1 MKILNFFTL
10 VMFTFILCA
19 CQKEKI
25 EQKAENIIQEQADE
39 VSEPEINEQIVEE
52 KIQIIPDK
60 DCDDSEFDDLVT
72 TDFCLKDDKERT
84 FCIFHNLY
92 KVKDF
97 DTENYEVVA
106 EWATGGY
113 NVRWCKQEQN
123 DLSITWNYENGG
135 IIEME
140 TKSPK
145 YSTKRGIRVG
155 DSLSD
160 IIKVYENDAE
170 IYEYD
175 YVNNKYDLISA
186 NENALFRLYKAENRV
201 SIDAGNATAETIIE
215 IDFQLENDI
224 VTKIKILCGD

>member
-1 MKILNFFTL
+1 
-10 VMFTFILCA
+10 
-19 CQKEKI
+19 
-25 EQKAENIIQEQADE
+25 
-39 VSEPEINEQIVEE
+39 
-52 KIQIIPDK
+52 
-60 DCDDSEFDDLVT
+60 
-72 TDFCLKDDKERT
+72 
-84 FCIFHNLY
+84 
-92 KVKDF
+92 
-97 DTENYEVVA
+97 
-106 EWATGGY
+106 
-113 NVRWCKQEQN
+113 
-123 DLSITWNYENGG
+123 LSITWNYENGG

-201 SIDAGNATAETIIE
+201 SIDAGNAAAETIME